1 MTIDRKHTAMCFDRT
16 ATEEA
21 DRLPILQ
28 AECLPKCVA
37 GVDLQVE
44 MSWSLA
50 DAVAAA
56 VEEVEEG
63 QDSWVAMESKRH
75 FRYQWI
81 RSGAGRTAGRK
92 ATVHVGAEVVEG
104 RAILGEK
111 AYETHRKDVDAG
123 TSTWLAR

>member
-1 MTIDRKHTAMCFDRT
+1 MCFDRT

-21 DRLPILQ
+21 DRLPILP

-37 GVDLQVE
+37 GADLQVE

-50 DAVAAA
+50 DAVAVA

-63 QDSWVAMESKRH
+63 QGSWAATESKRH
-75 FRYQWI
+75 FQCQWSH
-81 RSGAGRTAGRK
+81 SGAEKTVGRK
-92 ATVHVGAEVVEG
+92 ARVHEEVEVVEG
-104 RAILGEK
+104 RAVLGEK

-123 TSTWLAR
+123 TSTWQAR